1 MYLGANR
8 ATHEHVAVKIM
19 HENVSLSDVQ
29 DEAIFMDQIP
39 EHVGILD
46 IRGAGYLHTADG
58 EERVFIAS
66 ERYIYS

>member
-1 MYLGANR
+1 
-8 ATHEHVAVKIM
+8 M